1 MKRFHIS
8 LLLFLSLILTNSFLM
23 AQTFDGE
30 WECKYATID
39 DQPNST
45 GYNTISVAAT
55 GEDSFVAVVIRSSNS
70 TYYLVGYNNADS
82 TQGRAGYY
90 PYAPA
95 GLQTLWIQ
103 GFDQVYVREALDIA
117 SYGNLVFIANND
129 VAHNILAFELKAD
142 SLYPHPYRMET
153 PSDPFSPD
161 SLWAIDVDD
170 NGRVYVTTQGTET
183 EPSKV
188 LVYESPDVESAWTSG
203 HDASPLQTLVLPDNG
218 TARGVTANS
227 DGSVIYVS
235 NYNTGKVH
243 AYVGNATDGYS
254 LSPSFNFERI
264 DIVDSIRTAAP
275 WGLKFMDGK
284 NILFV
289 AMDADFTTSAYSYGR
304 IYAVNPNTG
313 EILDTLDAAKWN
325 FDQTNGYNMRPGGT
339 LGNVSGYTST
349 YNIDVDENDNLYS
362 QSYYGWTVEKW
373 AFNGTLPTID
383 LTITSVEK
391 VTSQIPVSFEVS
403 QNYPNPF
410 NPATTIQ
417 FAITERAPITLS
429 VYNITGEL
437 ISTLVNG
444 AEFESGSYKITFDA
458 SRLASGTYI
467 YSINNG
473 INTISKKMTL
483 LK

>member
-1 MKRFHIS
+1 MKKFYII
-8 LLLFLSLILTNSFLM
+8 LLLFLSLLLTNSFLT

-30 WECKYATID
+30 WECKYSTID

-82 TQGRAGYY
+82 TTGRAGNY

-95 GLQTLWIQ
+95 GLQSLWIN
-103 GFDQVYVREALDIA
+103 GFDQVFVREALDIA
-117 SYGNLVFIANND
+117 SYGDLVFIPNND
-129 VAHNILAFELKAD
+129 ANHNILAFELKED
-142 SLYPHPYRMET
+142 SLYTNPYRMVT
-153 PSDPFSPD
+153 ATNPFSPD
-161 SLWAIDVDD
+161 SLWAIDIDN
-170 NGRVYVTTQGTET
+170 NGRVYVTTQGTDT

-188 LVYESPDVESAWTSG
+188 LIYESPDVEPAWTSG
-203 HDASPLQTLVLPDNG
+203 HNAAPLQTIVLPDNG

-235 NYNTGKVH
+235 NYNSGKVH
-243 AYVGNATDGYS
+243 AYVGNTTDGYN

-264 DIVDSIRTAAP
+264 DKVDSVRTAAP
-275 WGLKFMDGK
+275 WGLNFMNNN

-325 FDQTNGYNMRPGGT
+325 FDVTGAYNNRPGQIGHA
-339 LGNVSGYTST
+339 SGYTST
-349 YNIDVDENDNLYS
+349 YNVDTDDNNNLYT
-362 QSYYGWTVEKW
+362 QSFYGWTVEKW
-373 AFNGTLPTID
+373 TFNGTLPTIN
-383 LTITSVEK
+383 LTITSIK
-391 VTSQIPVSFEVS
+391 KDNSQIPNSFSVS

-410 NPATTIQ
+410 NPATTIE
-417 FAITERAPITLS
+417 FSITERAPITLK
-429 VYNITGEL
+429 VYNVNGEL
-437 ISTLVNG
+437 VSTLVNG
-444 AEFESGSYKITFDA
+444 AEFESGNYKVTFDA
-458 SRLASGTYI
+458 SRLASGTYV
-467 YSINNG
+467 YSLTNGNN
-473 INTISKKMTL
+473 IVTKKMTL